1 MYYNVV
7 DDIRCKIRSKVNAA
21 LVGSGILNEL
31 RDFDDKD
38 IAVEYTRNKAHGDF
52 ATPVALALAS
62 KVGRKPRE
70 IADAIVANLEIK
82 EDKRDYIQR
91 VEVAGPGFINF
102 FLSRRWLEDAVK
114 AIIKAGSLYGM
125 STTGGG
131 RRILLEF
138 VSANPTGP
146 MNVVNA
152 RAAAVGGS
160 LANILKA
167 AGYDVSTE
175 YYINDAGGQINV
187 LGASC
192 ELRYLELKGEDI
204 EFPEWGYQ
212 GSYIVDIARLA
223 VEKHGKELESMGA
236 EERAEFFKDFA
247 LSHMLQDQK
256 ASLSRFGVEFDV
268 WFSERQLVDS
278 GAVSWVIDTLQE
290 RGMVY
295 EAEGALWLRT
305 TEFGDEKDRVLVK
318 SDGNY
323 TYLAGDIAYHKNKLD
338 RGFDLLIDIW
348 GPDHHGHVVP
358 TRAGLQALGHPGSS
372 LEVLLLQFL
381 SLMSSGERVKM
392 SKRAGEFVTMDDL
405 IDEVGKDA
413 ARYFLLMRNIESHL
427 EFDLALAKEESQAN
441 PVYYIQYAH
450 ARICSIFR
458 QAEERGIELS
468 NLSEVDLSKLTEDA
482 ELDIIRKLAT
492 YPDEVVIS
500 AEERAPN
507 RLAGYA
513 LDLAGLFHSFY
524 NSYRVIN
531 EDPDL
536 TMARLA
542 LSEAVRTVLANVLGL
557 LGIFAPHEM

>member
-1 MYYNVV
+1 
-7 DDIRCKIRSKVNAA
+7 
-21 LVGSGILNEL
+21 
-31 RDFDDKD
+31 
-38 IAVEYTRNKAHGDF
+38 
-52 ATPVALALAS
+52 
-62 KVGRKPRE
+62 
-70 IADAIVANLEIK
+70 
-82 EDKRDYIQR
+82 
-91 VEVAGPGFINF
+91 
-102 FLSRRWLEDAVK
+102 
-114 AIIKAGSLYGM
+114 
-125 STTGGG
+125 
-131 RRILLEF
+131 
-138 VSANPTGP
+138 
-146 MNVVNA
+146 
-152 RAAAVGGS
+152 
-160 LANILKA
+160 
-167 AGYDVSTE
+167 
-175 YYINDAGGQINV
+175 
-187 LGASC
+187 
-192 ELRYLELKGEDI
+192 
-204 EFPEWGYQ
+204 
-212 GSYIVDIARLA
+212 
-223 VEKHGKELESMGA
+223 
-236 EERAEFFKDFA
+236 
-247 LSHMLQDQK
+247 
-256 ASLSRFGVEFDV
+256 
-268 WFSERQLVDS
+268 
-278 GAVSWVIDTLQE
+278 
-290 RGMVY
+290 
-295 EAEGALWLRT
+295 
-305 TEFGDEKDRVLVK
+305 
-318 SDGNY
+318 
-323 TYLAGDIAYHKNKLD
+323 
-338 RGFDLLIDIW
+338 
-348 GPDHHGHVVP
+348 
-358 TRAGLQALGHPGSS
+358 
-372 LEVLLLQFL
+372 
-381 SLMSSGERVKM
+381 MSSGERVKM